1 MEERYKK
8 KQISTYTA
16 FKKKRK
22 IDEELRNLQ
31 IKTKQF
37 DSRTGR
43 NTWEKKLKKKKFR
56 ERNVLDFTFLIYYIY
71 ISTYEQS
78 HNNRLLSEL
87 NFLKWMRACVCNN
100 HFQWIY

>member
-43 NTWEKKLKKKKFR
+43 NT
-56 ERNVLDFTFLIYYIY
+56 
-71 ISTYEQS
+71 
-78 HNNRLLSEL
+78 
-87 NFLKWMRACVCNN
+87 
-100 HFQWIY
+100 